1 MRSKTFRKQLLD
13 AWAVMAGIAVTVVKS
28 KAWAVTTGTFIAII
42 DSYTFWGAMLAAGI
56 YAGVQL
62 TVWSITGE
70 WIRW

>member
-1 MRSKTFRKQLLD
+1 MRSKTFREHLLD
-13 AWAVMAGIAVTVVKS
+13 VWAMAAGIGMAIVETE
-28 KAWAVTTGTFIAII
+28 AWAVTTGTAIAII
-42 DSYTFWGAMLAAGI
+42 DSYTFWGAMLAVGI